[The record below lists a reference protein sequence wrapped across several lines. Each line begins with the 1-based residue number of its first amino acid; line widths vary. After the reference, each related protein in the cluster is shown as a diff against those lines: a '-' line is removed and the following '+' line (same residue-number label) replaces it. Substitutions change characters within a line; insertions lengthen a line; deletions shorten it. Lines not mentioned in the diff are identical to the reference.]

1 MRVLFTA
8 DLHIRIGQ
16 KNIPRVWARKQY
28 DIMFSELNRVYKE
41 QECELEVHGGDIF
54 DKIPTM
60 EELSV
65 YIGYLWRDAER
76 QRIIY
81 DGNHEATKKGD
92 TFLKYLEPMIP
103 DNTQLYTK
111 YTHEYLKRGHVEKI
125 MSRVDILPY
134 ADLYRLKNFKQNCSI
149 LFTHVRGNI
158 PPHVKAEVDLELFD
172 KWDIVFAG
180 DLHAHSN
187 SQRNIVY
194 PGSPRTVTFHRNNVR
209 LGVIIFDTDNPQ
221 DWEWHE
227 IKVPQ
232 LIRKTVDNPNDMI
245 RTDFDHTIYELTGNV
260 LDLAKVDKDSDLLDK
275 KIIHNEQPAS
285 LDLANMTIEEELEYY
300 LGKITKLSEL
310 EIKEVM
316 EVFYANT

>member
-16 KNIPRVWARKQY
+16 KNIPRDWAHKQY
-28 DIMFSELNRVYKE
+28 QIMFSEIDRVFKE
-41 QECELEVHGGDIF
+41 QNCELEVHGGDIF
-54 DKIPTM
+54 DKVPTM

-76 QRIIY
+76 QRWIY

-92 TFLKYLEPMIP
+92 TFLKYLADMIP
-103 DNTQLYTK
+103 ISSLLSYDHDTWMGMEVVPYTRL
-111 YTHEYLKRGHVEKI
+111 H
-125 MSRVDILPY
+125 DI
-134 ADLYRLKNFKQNCSI
+134 ANISKTENI
-149 LFTHVRGNI
+149 LLTHVRGNI
-158 PPHVKAEVDLELFD
+158 PPHVKSEVDLDIFD

-194 PGSPRTVTFHRNNVR
+194 PGSPRTVTFHRNKVK
-209 LGVIIFDTDNPQ
+209 LGVIVFDTDNPK

-232 LIRKTVDNPNDMI
+232 LIRKTINNPDEMI
-245 RTDFDHTIYELTGNV
+245 KTEFDHTIYELTGNV
-260 LDLAKVDKDSDLLDK
+260 LELAKVDKDSELLDK
-275 KIIHNEQPAS
+275 KIIHNEELAT
-285 LDLANMTIEEELEYY
+285 LDLTNMTIDEELEKY
-300 LGKITKLSEL
+300 LREVVRLPNPEV
-310 EIKEVM
+310 EEVM
-316 EVFYANT
+316 EVFHASI

>member
-1 MRVLFTA
+1 MRILFTA

-16 KNIPRVWARKQY
+16 KNIPRVWAKKQY
-28 DIMFSELNRVYKE
+28 EIMFEEINRVFNE
-41 QECELEVHGGDIF
+41 QECDLEVHGGDIF
-54 DKIPTM
+54 DKVPTM
-60 EELSV
+60 EELST
-65 YIGYLWRDAER
+65 YIGYLWRDADR
-76 QRIIY
+76 KRIIY

-92 TFLKYLEPMIP
+92 TFLKYLQPMIP
-103 DNTQLYTK
+103 SKTSLII
-111 YTHEYLKRGHVEKI
+111 EYILNKI
-125 MSRVDILPY
+125 VDILPY
-134 ADLYRLKNFKQNCSI
+134 ADLHKLKNIEPIGNI

-194 PGSPRTVTFHRNNVR
+194 PGSPRTVSFHRNNVK
-209 LGVIIFDTDNPQ
+209 LGVIVFDTDDYWN
-221 DWEWHE
+221 WTWHE

-232 LIRKTVDNPNDMI
+232 LIRKTVDNPDNMI
-245 RTDFDHTIYELTGNV
+245 RTNFDHTIYELTGNV
-260 LDLAKVDKDSDLLDK
+260 LDLAKIDKDSDLLDK

-285 LDLANMTIEEELEYY
+285 LDLTNMTIDDELLKY
-300 LGKITKLSEL
+300 LREIIKLSEL
-310 EIKEVM
+310 EVQEVM